1 MTRLSIFTRSSR
13 HFLRFYSS
21 RNVFSPVQSIAGPLD
36 LIEVEEFR
44 ARAFLPER
52 PLRITAPNAEGAS
65 DWIPAAN
72 KWFTHDFISNESQSS
87 HTGRRILS
95 YSYLSAFASTILP
108 YELTTPVDISKT
120 NLSAESYKFLPVLMQ
135 YLRNSDGKTFH
146 RFSAP
151 LSLFLQASSAPCPW
165 PPSLYIAQAQ
175 LIDLPS
181 ILQADLPTPFLV
193 TNAGKGDIY
202 DANIWMGIPPTY
214 TPLHKDP
221 NPNLFVQLTSRKRVR
236 LFRKDVGDAIFS
248 NIKERTG
255 HVGLSDVIRGHEMME
270 GLESEYTKEAVWGED
285 ITGRISEG
293 EGLETVVGPGD
304 ALFIPKGWWH
314 SFMSLGNDV
323 TASVNWWFR

>member
-1 MTRLSIFTRSSR
+1 MIRLSILTRSSR
-13 HFLRFYSS
+13 HFQRFYSS
-21 RNVFSPVQSIAGPLD
+21 QNAISPVQSIAGPLD
-36 LIEVEEFR
+36 SIDVDEFR

-52 PLRITAPNAEGAS
+52 PLIITAPVAEGACH
-65 DWIPAAN
+65 WIPAAN
-72 KWFTHDFISNESQSS
+72 KWFTYESTSNGSQTS
-87 HTGRRILS
+87 HTSRRILS
-95 YSYLSAFASTILP
+95 HSYLSAFASTILP

-120 NLSAESYKFLPVLMQ
+120 NLSGESYKILPALMPFL
-135 YLRNSDGKTFH
+135 RDSSGNTFH

-151 LSLFLQASSAPCPW
+151 LSLFLEASSGSCPG

-175 LIDLPS
+175 LIDLPRD
-181 ILQADLPTPFLV
+181 LQADLPTPFLV
-193 TNAGKGDIY
+193 ANAGKGDVY

-221 NPNLFVQLTSRKRVR
+221 NSNLFVQLASRKQVR

-248 NIKERTG
+248 NIRERIG
-255 HVGLSDVIRGHEMME
+255 YVGSSDVIRGNEMME

-285 ITGRISEG
+285 IAGRISEG
-293 EGLETVVGPGD
+293 EGLETIVGPGD